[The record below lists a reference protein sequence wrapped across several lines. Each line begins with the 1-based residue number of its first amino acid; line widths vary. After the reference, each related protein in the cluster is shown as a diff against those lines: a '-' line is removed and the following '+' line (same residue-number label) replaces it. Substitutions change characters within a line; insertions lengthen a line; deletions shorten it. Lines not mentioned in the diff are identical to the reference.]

1 MIHLPLRTVQEAAD
15 YLDRNPSAMLATSE
29 SSVDA
34 SEARSRIHSAGF
46 RENTRSCR
54 PGLWLDKV
62 GICHS
67 NLIDIDN
74 EINQWVSEG
83 LTRKREKLRTPND
96 DTAYGGLWN
105 FCTIL

>member
-1 MIHLPLRTVQEAAD
+1 MIHLHLSTVQEAAD
-15 YLDRNPSAMLATSE
+15 YLNHNPPAMLARLE
-29 SSVDA
+29 SSVDPL
-34 SEARSRIHSAGF
+34 EVRSRIHSTGF

-74 EINQWVSEG
+74 DINQWVSEG
-83 LTRKREKLRTPND
+83 LTRKREKVRILIDN
-96 DTAYGGLWN
+96 TANISLWN